1 MTVKEFVEKT
11 AEILEKLIT
20 DMKSKKEIVT
30 NMDEIM
36 TLDMMESKRRLNK
49 KPIKQ
54 CIMEAYCFAIAFA
67 GRLESGDLFGGV
79 TELSPEEMEKEF
91 GIKTEQSSVNE
102 SDLGIPGGG
111 SSGGSEKLD
120 SDSLGVD
127 PSILGD

>member
-49 KPIKQ
+49 NRSNSVSWKRIVL
-54 CIMEAYCFAIAFA
+54 
-67 GRLESGDLFGGV
+67 RLRLRAVLKTGIYS
-79 TELSPEEMEKEF
+79 EE
-91 GIKTEQSSVNE
+91 
-102 SDLGIPGGG
+102 
-111 SSGGSEKLD
+111 
-120 SDSLGVD
+120 
-127 PSILGD
+127 